1 MKLEKLRISIAYGR
15 GSDASVAAFAG
26 VILASLYPIVAFAN
40 PPVTAAALEAGITA
54 FNSSITAC
62 ADGGPATT
70 AEKNNRRGELV
81 TMLDRLAYFVLGA
94 CDNDLALLLA
104 SGFQNV
110 STNRAQSQLQK
121 PSIIRIDNGM
131 TGQSLVTVQAVPNA
145 RCFEL
150 QYAIVDANGTRGE
163 WQSLPL
169 STSSRNIPVGDL
181 TPGVMIAFQSR
192 AVGGLTGY
200 SDWSDVTTH
209 RAA

>member
-15 GSDASVAAFAG
+15 GTDPSLAAFAG
-26 VILASLYPIVAFAN
+26 VILASLYSIPALAN
-40 PPVTAAALEAGITA
+40 PPVPAVVLEAGTVA

-70 AEKNNRRGELV
+70 AEKNNRRAELV

-94 CDNDLALLLA
+94 CGNDLALLLS

-110 STNRAQSQLQK
+110 STNRAQSQLPK
-121 PSIIRIDNGM
+121 PNVIRIDNGL

-150 QYAIVDANGTRGE
+150 QYAIVDANGVRGE
-163 WQSLPL
+163 WLTRPL
-169 STSSRNIPVGDL
+169 STSSRNIPVDDL
-181 TPGVMIAFQSR
+181 TPGVLVAFQAR

-200 SDWSDVTTH
+200 SDWSDVVTH